1 MSKILSLVL
10 SLAMLFSMASMATAE
25 SSEPITLD
33 VWYAL
38 SGSSG
43 EAFMQTIE
51 DFNALNTGI
60 VINASYSGGYNDTST
75 KITAAL
81 AANPKSTPDV
91 LIGGQVTYTG
101 AYGNFYAGEQ
111 AQADPEFDFDDV
123 FSGLWDYGIY
133 NDQYCQIPCGISTNT
148 MFYNKE
154 LVAAAGLDM
163 ETDAPTTWDE
173 FIEVCKKVQAAN
185 ADKAD
190 FIAFCVKDED
200 WLTNTQIMQCG
211 NPVIACNEDYSVK
224 SAAWGTE
231 ECAKVAQWW
240 QDMTREGVMAST
252 YNENGVNHFAAGNA
266 AFFAGSSTKIIDWT
280 ESMGDN
286 LGAIEMPYFDV
297 QAVAMGGN
305 TICIFPYYGEERAQA
320 AWTFVKFVT
329 SSEANAKFAVASGYL
344 PCRAS
349 GAETAEVKAAMEAMP
364 TYAVAFKQLSYARAY
379 VNIDDYAAKSTALA
393 YARQLVTEDLS
404 YDPLTAMQ
412 ESAEMYND
420 EAGY

>member
-1 MSKILSLVL
+1 MAKILSLVL
-10 SLAMLFSMASMATAE
+10 SLAMLFSMTSMAAAE
-25 SSEPITLD
+25 STEPITLD

-111 AQADPEFDFDDV
+111 AQADPEFNFDDV

-133 NDQYCQIPCGISTNT
+133 NDKYCQIPCGISTNT

-163 ETDAPTTWDE
+163 ETDAPTTWAE

-185 ADKAD
+185 ADKTD

-211 NPVIACNEDYSVK
+211 NPVIACNDDYSVK

>member
-1 MSKILSLVL
+1 MNKFLSLVL
-10 SLAMLFSMASMATAE
+10 SLVMLCSMVTMASAE
-25 SSEPITLD
+25 APITLD

-43 EAFMQTIE
+43 EAFNQIIE

-60 VINASYSGGYNDTST
+60 IINGSYSGGYNDSST

-81 AANPKSTPDV
+81 AANPKTTPDV

-101 AYGNFYAGEQ
+101 AYGNFYAGDM
-111 AQADPEFDFDDV
+111 AQADAEFNFADV

-133 NDQYCQIPCGISTNT
+133 NDRYCQIPCGISTNL

-154 LVAAAGLDM
+154 HVAAAGLDM
-163 ETDAPTTWDE
+163 EANPPKTWAE
-173 FIEVCKKVQAAN
+173 FIDVCKKVQEAN
-185 ADKAD
+185 AGKPD
-190 FIAFCVKDED
+190 FIPFCVKDED
-200 WLTNTQIMQCG
+200 WLMNSQIMQCG
-211 NPVIACNEDYSVK
+211 NPVISCNEDYSVK
-224 SAAWGTE
+224 AAAWGTE

-240 QDMTREGVMAST
+240 QDMTREGVMKST
-252 YNENGVNHFAAGNA
+252 YNENGVNHFASGNA

-280 ESMGDN
+280 ASMGDK
-286 LGAIEMPYFDV
+286 LGAIEMPIFDV

-305 TICIFPYYGEERAQA
+305 TICIFPYYGDERAQA

-329 SSEANAKFAVASGYL
+329 SSAANAKFAVNSGYL

-349 GAETAEVKAAMEAMP
+349 GAETPEVVAAMEAMP
-364 TYAVAFKQLSYARAY
+364 TYAVAFKQLAYARAY

-404 YDPLTAMQ
+404 YDPLSAMQ

>member
-1 MSKILSLVL
+1 MNKFLSLVL
-10 SLAMLFSMASMATAE
+10 ALVMVFSVASVAAAETA
-25 SSEPITLD
+25 PITLD

-38 SGSSG
+38 GGSSG
-43 EAFMQTIE
+43 EAFAQIIE

-60 VINASYSGGYNDTST
+60 VINGSYSGGYNDTST

-81 AANPKSTPDV
+81 ASNPKSTPDV

-101 AYGNFYAGEQ
+101 AYGNFYAGDM
-111 AQADPEFDFDDV
+111 AQQDPEFNFDDV
-123 FSGLWDYGIY
+123 YTGLWDYGIY
-133 NDQYCQIPCGISTNT
+133 NDKYCQIPCGISTNL

-154 LVAAAGLDM
+154 HVAAAGLDM
-163 ETDAPTTWDE
+163 EANPPKTWAE
-173 FIEVCKKVQAAN
+173 FIEVCKKVQEAN
-185 ADKAD
+185 ADKTD

-200 WLTNTQIMQCG
+200 WLTNTQIMQCD

-224 SAAWGTE
+224 SAAWGSE

-240 QDMTREGVMAST
+240 QDMTREGVMKST

-280 ESMGDN
+280 ESMGDV
-286 LGAIEMPYFDV
+286 LGAIEMPIFDV

-329 SSEANAKFAVASGYL
+329 SSASNAKFAVNSGYL

-349 GAETAEVKAAMEAMP
+349 GAEMPEVKAAMEAVP
-364 TYAVAFKQLSYARAY
+364 TYAVAFKQLAYARAY

-412 ESAEMYND
+412 ESAQMYND

>member
-1 MSKILSLVL
+1 MNKFLSLVL
-10 SLAMLFSMASMATAE
+10 SLVMLCSMVTMAGAE
-25 SSEPITLD
+25 TTPVTLD

-38 SGSSG
+38 GGSSG
-43 EAFMQTIE
+43 EAFNQIIE

-60 VINASYSGGYNDTST
+60 IINGSYSGGYNDTST

-81 AANPKSTPDV
+81 ASNPKTTPDV

-101 AYGNFYAGEQ
+101 AYGNFYAGDM
-111 AQADPEFDFDDV
+111 AQADPEFNFDDV
-123 FSGLWDYGIY
+123 FTGLWDYGIY
-133 NDQYCQIPCGISTNT
+133 NDKYCQIPCGISTNL
-148 MFYNKE
+148 MFYNKAH
-154 LVAAAGLDM
+154 VAAAGLDM
-163 ETDAPTTWDE
+163 EANPPKTWAE
-173 FIEVCKKVQAAN
+173 FIDVCKKVQEAN
-185 ADKAD
+185 ADKKD

-200 WLTNTQIMQCG
+200 WLTNTQIMQCD

-240 QDMTREGVMAST
+240 QDMTREGVMKST
-252 YNENGVNHFAAGNA
+252 YNENGVNHFASGNA

-280 ESMGDN
+280 ESMGDV
-286 LGAIEMPYFDV
+286 LGAIEMPIFDV

-305 TICIFPYYGEERAQA
+305 TICIFPYFGDERAQA
-320 AWTFVKFVT
+320 AWTFVKYVT
-329 SSEANAKFAVASGYL
+329 SSAANAKFAVNSGYL

-349 GAETAEVKAAMEAMP
+349 GAQTPEVIAAMEAMP
-364 TYAVAFKQLSYARAY
+364 TYAVAFKQLAYARAY

>member
-1 MSKILSLVL
+1 MNKFLSLVL
-10 SLAMLFSMASMATAE
+10 ALVMVFSMANVAVAE
-25 SSEPITLD
+25 TTPITLD

-38 SGSSG
+38 GGSSG
-43 EAFMQTIE
+43 EAFMSIIE

-60 VINASYSGGYNDTST
+60 AINASYSGGYNDTST

-81 AANPKSTPDV
+81 ASNPKSTPDV

-101 AYGNFYAGEQ
+101 AYGNFYAGDM
-111 AQADPEFDFDDV
+111 AQADAEFNFDDV

-133 NDQYCQIPCGISTNT
+133 NDKYCQIPCGISTNL

-154 LVAAAGLDM
+154 HVAAAGLDM
-163 ETDAPTTWDE
+163 EANPPKTWAE
-173 FIEVCKKVQAAN
+173 FIDVCKKVQEAN
-185 ADKAD
+185 ADKTD

-200 WLTNTQIMQCG
+200 WLTNSQIMQCN

-224 SAAWGTE
+224 SAAWGSE

-240 QDMTREGVMAST
+240 QDMTREGVMKST

-266 AFFAGSSTKIIDWT
+266 AFFAGSSTKIIDWS
-280 ESMGDN
+280 ESMGDK
-286 LGAIEMPYFDV
+286 LGAIEMPIFDE

-320 AWTFVKFVT
+320 AWTFVKYVT
-329 SSEANAKFAVASGYL
+329 SSEANAKFAVNSGYL

-349 GAETAEVKAAMEAMP
+349 GAEIPEVKAAMEAMP

-412 ESAEMYND
+412 ESAQMYND

>member
-1 MSKILSLVL
+1 MTKILSLVL
-10 SLAMLFSMASMATAE
+10 SLAMLFSMTSMAAAE
-25 SSEPITLD
+25 STDPITLD

>member
-1 MSKILSLVL
+1 MNKFLSLVL
-10 SLAMLFSMASMATAE
+10 ALVMVFSVASVAAAETA
-25 SSEPITLD
+25 PITLD

-38 SGSSG
+38 GGSSG
-43 EAFMQTIE
+43 EAFAQIIE

-60 VINASYSGGYNDTST
+60 VINGSYSGGYNDTST

-81 AANPKSTPDV
+81 ASNPKSTPDV

-101 AYGNFYAGEQ
+101 AYGNFYAGDM
-111 AQADPEFDFDDV
+111 AQQDPEFNFDDV
-123 FSGLWDYGIY
+123 YTGLWDYGIY
-133 NDQYCQIPCGISTNT
+133 NDKYCQIPCGISTNL

-154 LVAAAGLDM
+154 HVAAAGLDM
-163 ETDAPTTWDE
+163 EANPPKTWAE
-173 FIEVCKKVQAAN
+173 FIEVCKKVQEAN
-185 ADKAD
+185 ADKTD

-200 WLTNTQIMQCG
+200 WLTNTQIMQCD

-224 SAAWGTE
+224 SAAWGSE

-240 QDMTREGVMAST
+240 QDMTREGVMKST

-280 ESMGDN
+280 ESMGDV
-286 LGAIEMPYFDV
+286 LGAIEMPIFDV

-329 SSEANAKFAVASGYL
+329 SSASNAKFAVNSGYL

-349 GAETAEVKAAMEAMP
+349 GAEMPEVKAAMEAMP
-364 TYAVAFKQLSYARAY
+364 TYAVAFKQLAYARAY

-412 ESAEMYND
+412 ESAQMYND